1 MGENLAV
8 EGPKLVMRV
17 SEALLEDVETGIV
30 RLDPDDMAELGVLPG
45 DVVEIAGGRATVAK
59 VAATFPEYYGRRLIQ
74 MDGLIRENAQAG
86 LDAQV
91 RVKKV
96 LSRPAESLVIA
107 PADRASASIENVEH
121 FGRILAGLPV
131 LVGDKIKVN
140 LFGKRGNYFT
150 VAGGAPDGPVIFTPA
165 TQVRLQPVDELST
178 AKFRVSYEQV
188 GGLERELQT
197 VREMIELPLRY
208 PRFFARLNIDPPK
221 GVLLYGPPGTG
232 KTLIARAV
240 ASEVEA
246 HFIHVNG
253 PEIIHK
259 FYGES
264 EARLREVFD
273 EATKNAPSVI
283 FLDEID
289 AIAPK
294 RADVVGDVEKR
305 VVAQLLALMDGLVSR
320 GDVVVIGATNLPE
333 MIDPA
338 LRRPGRF
345 DREVAI
351 SVPNAAGRLRILQI
365 HTMRMPLAEDVDLDR
380 LAQITHG
387 FVGADLEALC
397 KEAGMLAL
405 RELLPLLE
413 LGDGR
418 SDGGQGNQQGDK
430 DDATPPIKVALRHF
444 LTALKGIEPTAT
456 REFFAE
462 KPNVGWKDVGGL
474 DEIRKLLLG
483 ALEWPT
489 RYPQLF
495 ARAKLGMPRG
505 ILFSGPSGTGK
516 TLMAKALAGELEI
529 NFITVEG
536 PALFSKWLGE
546 SEKALRQVFKAARQ
560 AAPCILF
567 FDEIDAMAP
576 VRGGGTEVGAPDRMV
591 SQLANGMDSLQD
603 LDGVVVLGA
612 TNRMELVDPALLRPS
627 RFDYIVDFPMPG
639 QQQRLEIFK
648 VHASGRPLAR
658 DVDFADLSR
667 RTEGL
672 VGADIE
678 AICKRAA
685 LLAIEEYVAA
695 HPDLPAARPD
705 LPTTRPDL
713 SGESEDFRVAMRHF
727 VVAIKENEKRRKR

>member
-1 MGENLAV
+1 MGEDLALV
-8 EGPKLVMRV
+8 KPKLVLRV
-17 SEALLEDVETGIV
+17 TEALLEDVETGVV
-30 RLDPDDMAELGVLPG
+30 RLDPRDIVELGALPG
-45 DVVEIAGGRATVAK
+45 DVIEIAGKRATVAK
-59 VAATFPEYYGRRLIQ
+59 VTETLPEYYGQGLIQ

-86 LDAQV
+86 LDGHVEV
-91 RVKKV
+91 RKV
-96 LSRPAESLVIA
+96 SCRPAEILVIA
-107 PADRASASIENVEH
+107 PADRASASVENVEY

-131 LVGDKIKVN
+131 AAGDKIKVN
-140 LFGKRGNYFT
+140 LFGRHGNYFT
-150 VAGGAPDGPVIFTPA
+150 ITGSTPDGPVMFTPA
-165 TQVRLQPVDELST
+165 TQVHLQPVDEL
-178 AKFRVSYEQV
+178 AAIKFRVSYEQV

-208 PRFFARLNIDPPK
+208 PRLFAQLNIDPPK

-240 ASEVEA
+240 ASEVDA

-264 EARLREVFD
+264 EAKLREVFD
-273 EATKNAPSVI
+273 EATKNAPSII
-283 FLDEID
+283 FLDEVD

-294 RADVVGDVEKR
+294 RAEVIGDVEKR

-333 MIDPA
+333 LIDPA

-351 SVPNAAGRLRILQI
+351 SVPNRTGRRRILQI
-365 HTMRMPLAEDVDLDR
+365 HTKGMPLAEDVDLER
-380 LAQITHG
+380 LAQVTHG

-405 RELLPLLE
+405 RETLPQLT
-413 LGDGR
+413 LGAGHQNDGH
-418 SDGGQGNQQGDK
+418 SDGTLDK
-430 DDATPPIKVALRHF
+430 NDETMPAIKVAFRHF
-444 LTALKGIEPTAT
+444 LAALKGIEPTAT

-483 ALEWPT
+483 ALEWPM
-489 RYPQLF
+489 RYPKLF

-505 ILFSGPSGTGK
+505 ILLTGPSGTGK
-516 TLMAKALAGELEI
+516 TLVARALAGELEV

-546 SEKALRQVFKAARQ
+546 SERALRHVFKAARQ

-567 FDEIDAMAP
+567 FDEIDALAP
-576 VRGGGTEVGAPDRMV
+576 VRGGGTEIGAPDRMV
-591 SQLANGMDSLQD
+591 SQLINGLDSLQE

-612 TNRMELVDPALLRPS
+612 TNRIELVDPALLRPG
-627 RFDYIVDFPMPG
+627 RFDYIVDFPVPD
-639 QQQRLEIFK
+639 QPQRLQIFE
-648 VHASGRPLAR
+648 VHTAGKPLAG
-658 DVDFADLSR
+658 DVNLDALSR

-685 LLAIEEYVAA
+685 LTAIEEYVAS
-695 HPDLPAARPD
+695 HPDSLDEA
-705 LPTTRPDL
+705 
-713 SGESEDFRVAMRHF
+713 EDFQITMRHLEK
-727 VVAIKENEKRRKR
+727 AIDEHRRRGTGPILQT